1 MNLLLS
7 PETIAIAHNRV
18 KQYLHLTPI
27 IQSET
32 LNEMLGHDIFFKIE
46 SLQKTGAFK
55 VRGVLN
61 HLLELK
67 DQGKL
72 PGKIVGYSTGN
83 HGIGLAWV
91 AQLLN
96 VQARIYLPQNT
107 SKVKQQAAKHYGG
120 EVIFTKT
127 RQEAEER
134 AKEDIKNGFYY
145 LHPSDSDS
153 TIAGAGTMCY
163 EALQQ
168 LGFAP
173 DAIFASCGGGGLI
186 AGSYLAKE
194 LLSPSSLIIGSEP
207 KEAKDAFLSLENNSI
222 YKFAESPNTIAD
234 GLRTLSISPRTFTY
248 LKKIDKLFLADEY
261 GIYYWTA
268 WLNHLLKVVC
278 EPSSAINMVGVVE
291 WLKTQGS
298 QKKILVLIS
307 GGNIDPVLYNEL
319 SKEKYLSILPNL
331 YRASSNGN
339 DINNSI

>member
-1 MNLLLS
+1 MNLLLQP
-7 PETIAIAHNRV
+7 PETIAIAHDRV

-32 LNEMLGHDIFFKIE
+32 LNEMLGHDIFFKVE

-67 DQGKL
+67 EQGKL
-72 PGKIVGYSTGN
+72 PDKIVAYSTGN

-96 VQARIYLPQNT
+96 VRARIYLPQNT

-120 EVIFTKT
+120 EVIFTET
-127 RQEAEER
+127 RQEAEDK
-134 AKEDIKNGFYY
+134 AKEDAENGFYY

-163 EALQQ
+163 EALRQ
-168 LGFAP
+168 LGFSP

-194 LLSPSSLIIGSEP
+194 LASPSSLLMGCEP
-207 KEAKDAFLSLENNSI
+207 MEANDAFLSLKNNSI
-222 YKFAESPNTIAD
+222 YKFAESPKTIAD
-234 GLRTLSISPRTFTY
+234 GLRTLSISPRTFHY
-248 LKKIDKLFLADEY
+248 LKKLDKLFLADEY

-268 WLNHLLKVVC
+268 WLTHLLKVIC
-278 EPSSAINMVGVVE
+278 EPSSAINMVGVVD
-291 WLKTQGS
+291 WLKTQS
-298 QKKILVLIS
+298 RSKKILVLIS

-319 SKEKYLSILPNL
+319 SKEKYLAILPKL
-331 YRASSNGN
+331 
-339 DINNSI
+339 